1 MTLQQLKYIVTVAET
16 GNITEAAKRL
26 FISQPSLTN
35 AIRELEKEMQVTIFN
50 RTNKGVTVSNEGDEF
65 LAYAR
70 QVLEQADLLQE
81 KFLNE
86 KEQSPRFSVSCQH
99 YSFAV
104 NAFVEVIQKFD
115 APKYDFTLRETQ
127 THEIIEDVS
136 HLRSEIG
143 ILYISSKNE
152 EVILKLIKQSGLKFE
167 ELFTAKPHVFICAT
181 HPLAGKDRLSMKDLE
196 DYPYLSFEQ
205 GEYNS
210 FYYSEEIL
218 STLDR
223 NKNIKVRDRATLFNL
238 VIGLN
243 GYTVSSGIISRELN
257 GENIIAK
264 PLQVDEYMRIG
275 TITQNNMPL
284 SRYGIAYM
292 EALKQY
298 INTEFLIYYNTDG
311 KNQGK
316 ELKHE

>member
-181 HPLAGKDRLSMKDLE
+181 HPLAGKARLSMKDLE

-275 TITQNNMPL
+275 TITQKNMPL

-298 INTEFLIYYNTDG
+298 INTEF
-311 KNQGK
+311 
-316 ELKHE
+316 